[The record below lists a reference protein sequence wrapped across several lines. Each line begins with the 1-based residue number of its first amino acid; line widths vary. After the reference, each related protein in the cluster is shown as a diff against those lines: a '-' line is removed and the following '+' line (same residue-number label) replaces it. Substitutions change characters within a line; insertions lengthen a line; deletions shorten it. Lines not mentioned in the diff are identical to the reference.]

1 MKSREEDYLDN
12 LLNSIS
18 GQSEEAG
25 GEEKQKF
32 SNLFHA
38 PEEDFLKEFEAE
50 LNTDEESDFLRE
62 FEEELAAE
70 NAPDFTPYPEQEAD
84 TPPMNLDEIISG
96 VKEHMDGSATEV
108 PITEAQ
114 SVAEQKKEEP
124 SLRDVFADSESP
136 TEEIGRAS
144 CRERV

>member
-50 LNTDEESDFLRE
+50 LNTDEESDFL
-62 FEEELAAE
+62 
-70 NAPDFTPYPEQEAD
+70 Q
-84 TPPMNLDEIISG
+84 
-96 VKEHMDGSATEV
+96 
-108 PITEAQ
+108 
-114 SVAEQKKEEP
+114 
-124 SLRDVFADSESP
+124 
-136 TEEIGRAS
+136 IGRAS